1 LKAEEQTMDIEEL
14 KNKIISTFEPFN
26 PEKIILFGSL
36 ARGDW
41 DKVSDIDIIVI
52 YETGKAFLDRMKELY
67 LSWNIPKAVDILAY
81 TPGEFE
87 KMMKESSF
95 VAEAVKEGEV
105 LYERT

>member
-1 LKAEEQTMDIEEL
+1 MDIEEF
-14 KNKIISTFEPFN
+14 KNKIVSILKPFD

-41 DKVSDIDIIVI
+41 DEISDIDLIVV
-52 YETGKAFLDRMKELY
+52 YRTDKTFLDRLKELY

-87 KMMKESSF
+87 KMMNESSF